1 MLSKAEAPREVVAPA
16 VTVEEAETCV
26 LVIHRL
32 ETGKGSYGGTEAR
45 EGERCCVRRDHLVLR
60 GRSLDGALGLG
71 TGDIIAV
78 EGVMVGLAIAHPPRR
93 REGLADY
100 PVRVVPGGCVAA
112 RAEADVEAVLRPFD
126 EAPSQ
131 RRR

>member
-1 MLSKAEAPREVVAPA
+1 MGRCLGDFHHGDPIDGRRVNAARAQG
-16 VTVEEAETCV
+16 
-26 LVIHRL
+26 L